1 MSERGNVRYKD
12 SWVTGIVYT
21 IVTAV
26 VAAAA
31 VLLGIYFM
39 MPEQLKVMT
48 ARGPLD
54 VIITEEI
61 HNLSRNT
68 LLGSAVLPAA
78 AYLWMYAGYARLA
91 GLYPQHKREIKE
103 GKLEGEMKE
112 ERNPWILPLILLIVL
127 LPLWGVVSWLIVS
140 STNLLKLGDPSDSV
154 MFQRFVFSYGIA
166 MAVDILMFVIGTLFF
181 KPDTIQ
187 GA

>member
-21 IVTAV
+21 IATAV

-48 ARGPLD
+48 ARGHLD

-91 GLYPQHKREIKE
+91 GEKPERKREIKE
-103 GKLEGEMKE
+103 GKLG
-112 ERNPWILPLILLIVL
+112 RPWILPLILLSVL
-127 LPLWGVVSWLIVS
+127 LLLWGVVSCLIVS

-154 MFQRFVFSYGIA
+154 RFQRFVFSYGIA